1 MAEEEVKLSP
11 MEEGILRAM
20 SAIDKQVAREMQRTP
35 AELDVH
41 GVQKWEPY
49 QKRIEFITSF
59 VLNML
64 GDEKVQLDSLLV
76 FAQAFAKSLALVVE
90 DLGEEGL
97 GKLRTEYA
105 LAATENI
112 AKDCFKTTQL
122 LKNTTEYT

>member
-1 MAEEEVKLSP
+1 MAEEEIKLSP

-20 SAIDKQVAREMQRTP
+20 SAVDKQVTREMQRTP
-35 AELDVH
+35 AELEVH

-64 GDEKVQLDSLLV
+64 GEEKVQLDSLFV
-76 FAQAFAKSLALVVE
+76 FAQAFAKSLALVIE

-97 GKLRTEYA
+97 GKVRSDYA
-105 LAATENI
+105 LAAAENI

-122 LKNTTEYT
+122 LKSTTEYT

>member
-112 AKDCFKTTQL
+112 AKDCFKTTQQ

>member
-11 MEEGILRAM
+11 LEEGILRAM
-20 SAIDKQVAREMQRTP
+20 SAVDKQVLREMQRTP
-35 AELDVH
+35 AELEMH

-64 GDEKVQLDSLLV
+64 GEDKVQLDSLLV
-76 FAQAFAKSLALVVE
+76 FAQAFSKSLALIIE

-97 GKLRTEYA
+97 GQLRSDYA

-112 AKDCFKTTQL
+112 SKDCFKITQM